1 MCCWTCWER
10 IVTTCNYFEDAD
22 EFDWDADVDLYIDA
36 DDKSDYPLWGR
47 SIATTWKML
56 MRLIVTLII
65 FVGVA
70 VYFKKNCSYMEDVDE
85 VQFCNSCNRFS
96 S

>member
-36 DDKSDYPLWGR
+36 DDKSDYPLWEK

-56 MRLIVTLII
+56 MRCKFAIVAIGFLLDPQSAEK
-65 FVGVA
+65 VL
-70 VYFKKNCSYMEDVDE
+70 
-85 VQFCNSCNRFS
+85 
-96 S
+96 

>member
-1 MCCWTCWER
+1 MCCWTCWERR

-47 SIATTWKML
+47 SIATTWKKL
-56 MRLIVTLII
+56 TRLIVTLIF
-65 FVGVA
+65 FVDVA
-70 VYFKKNCSYMEDVDE
+70 VVLQDE
-85 VQFCNSCNRFS
+85 LQLHGRC
-96 S
+96 

>member
-1 MCCWTCWER
+1 MLMSLIGMLMLFFILMLMT
-10 IVTTCNYFEDAD
+10 D
-22 EFDWDADVDLYIDA
+22 
-36 DDKSDYPLWGR
+36 DYPLWGR

-70 VYFKKNCSYMEDVDE
+70 VVLQEESQIPGRC
-85 VQFCNSCNRFS
+85 
-96 S
+96 